1 MRVGQPFPFWRGAT
15 QLNLRVS
22 AAVPAD
28 LVRLAA
34 GSEVAVAP
42 RPRTRP
48 AAASASGGVAVE
60 NGASAAQEE
69 QQLDVEGIA
78 TWLRVQVPTSHQNST
93 RRIALGMPPVAARLS
108 SQGNSPAA
116 NVL

>member
-28 LVRLAA
+28 LVRLVA

-42 RPRTRP
+42 RPRQRP
-48 AAASASGGVAVE
+48 SALRACALKADNEQTAEGT
-60 NGASAAQEE
+60 EE
-69 QQLDVEGIA
+69 GNTGPV
-78 TWLRVQVPTSHQNST
+78 WLRVQVCSAGGSDVHPTQ
-93 RRIALGMPPVAARLS
+93 RILVNLS
-108 SQGNSPAA
+108 LLA
-116 NVL
+116 

>member
-28 LVRLAA
+28 LVRLVA

-42 RPRTRP
+42 RPRQRP
-48 AAASASGGVAVE
+48 SALRD
-60 NGASAAQEE
+60 GALTAEKDQKAEATEE
-69 QQLDVEGIA
+69 VDTSPV
-78 TWLRVQVPTSHQNST
+78 WLRLQVCSAVGSIIRTAVCT
-93 RRIALGMPPVAARLS
+93 
-108 SQGNSPAA
+108 
-116 NVL
+116 